1 MNGSLTSSKFSAIM
15 DVVAIAKNKG
25 LSKACQRLVCA
36 TGVEPPPNARFSELN
51 RSNYR

>member
-25 LSKACQRLVCA
+25 LSKACQRLVRA
-36 TGVEPPPNARFSELN
+36 LSLPQMPDFPN
-51 RSNYR
+51 